1 MKPKQHKVLIAHEAN
16 KRMNQINSNPPPPP
30 KKPNQTNNMIIKQLI
45 KRTKWKQLNRFKIKK
60 TNKQTNI
67 FLLSRS

>member
-1 MKPKQHKVLIAHEAN
+1 MKPKQHKVLLAHEAN
-16 KRMNQINSNPPPPP
+16 KPMNQINSNPPP

-60 TNKQTNI
+60 KTNKQTY
-67 FLLSRS
+67 FF